1 MEIESSYVFDILDW
15 LPFVLPVVIT
25 LIAFIG
31 VTFMMRDFRKAFRT
45 PEAPLPSKPRAER
58 QDVNERLRELK
69 RLHASGLITETQ
81 YEFQQ
86 ARILDEEL

>member
-31 VTFMMRDFRKAFRT
+31 VTFMMRDFRRAFRT
-45 PEAPLPSKPRAER
+45 PEVPLPSKPPAER

-69 RLHASGLITETQ
+69 RLHASGLITEMQ